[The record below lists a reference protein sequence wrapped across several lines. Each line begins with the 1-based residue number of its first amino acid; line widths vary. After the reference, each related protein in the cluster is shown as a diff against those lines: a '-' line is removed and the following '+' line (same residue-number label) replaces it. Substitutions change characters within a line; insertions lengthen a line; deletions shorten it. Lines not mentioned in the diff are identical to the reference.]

1 MCLCSGHSK
10 KSKLSPLKIGM
21 VIQSDWTE
29 CLSVKFNVR
38 QLVLPV
44 PPCVFITE
52 CQNCITAVFTSVSA
66 ATGLVLELVITQG
79 RARNLA
85 AAAAAQPGAAAV
97 SLGVFSPRQDF
108 RAGGRGN
115 VDINSAEA
123 ADLSS

>member
-1 MCLCSGHSK
+1 M
-10 KSKLSPLKIGM
+10 
-21 VIQSDWTE
+21 
-29 CLSVKFNVR
+29 KFNVR
-38 QLVLPV
+38 QLALPV
-44 PPCVFITE
+44 TLCVFITE

-108 RAGGRGN
+108 RAGDGGN

>member
-1 MCLCSGHSK
+1 M
-10 KSKLSPLKIGM
+10 
-21 VIQSDWTE
+21 
-29 CLSVKFNVR
+29 
-38 QLVLPV
+38 LPV

-66 ATGLVLELVITQG
+66 ATGLELVITQG

-108 RAGGRGN
+108 RAGDGGN

>member
-1 MCLCSGHSK
+1 
-10 KSKLSPLKIGM
+10 M

-29 CLSVKFNVR
+29 RLSVKFNVETTCFAR
-38 QLVLPV
+38 SL

-52 CQNCITAVFTSVSA
+52 CQNWITAVFTSLSA

-108 RAGGRGN
+108 RAGDGGN

>member
-1 MCLCSGHSK
+1 M
-10 KSKLSPLKIGM
+10 
-21 VIQSDWTE
+21 
-29 CLSVKFNVR
+29 KFNVR
-38 QLVLPV
+38 QLALPV
-44 PPCVFITE
+44 TLCVFITE
-52 CQNCITAVFTSVSA
+52 CQNCITAVFTSLSA

-108 RAGGRGN
+108 RAGDGGN

>member
-1 MCLCSGHSK
+1 M
-10 KSKLSPLKIGM
+10 
-21 VIQSDWTE
+21 
-29 CLSVKFNVR
+29 
-38 QLVLPV
+38 
-44 PPCVFITE
+44 
-52 CQNCITAVFTSVSA
+52 
-66 ATGLVLELVITQG
+66 ITQG

>member
-1 MCLCSGHSK
+1 MNIHFATTCIARCLVC
-10 KSKLSPLKIGM
+10 M
-21 VIQSDWTE
+21 
-29 CLSVKFNVR
+29 
-38 QLVLPV
+38 
-44 PPCVFITE
+44 TE
-52 CQNCITAVFTSVSA
+52 CQNWTTRVLTSLSA

-79 RARNLA
+79 RARNL

-108 RAGGRGN
+108 RAGGGGN